1 MNIDLGEVL
10 NRTWQITWKHK
21 VLWVYGFLQIIF
33 SFLLIPLAL
42 IPVFAPLVLGGS
54 EQFERFVTEPWFFL
68 VFFAIFFVF
77 MLALYPLSVLVNGAL
92 SVGVLRAEG
101 GDEKLSF
108 MELIRESLPFF
119 WRILG
124 IMLLFTVGMMAIM
137 FAFSALQTALA
148 VVTLGIASICLAPFS
163 LLLYPLMFV
172 GYVWMEQSMA
182 AIVVDHMNVTDAAKQ
197 GWQVFRNNIAGVSVI
212 GLVLYFGVSI
222 IAAIAIMPMMV
233 PFFALPFAFSV
244 EEFNRT
250 IPVVAGVCATLYL
263 PLFAVFQG
271 ALIALMKSGWI
282 LTYLRLTRN
291 PKLQPLPETVEA
303 TV

>member
-1 MNIDLGEVL
+1 MNLDLGEVL

-21 VLWVYGFLQIIF
+21 VLWVYGFLQIMV

-42 IPVFAPLVLGGS
+42 IPALAPLVSSGS
-54 EQFERFVTEPWFFL
+54 GQFERFVTEPWFFL
-68 VFFAIFFVF
+68 IFFGIFLVF
-77 MLALYPLSVLVNGAL
+77 MLALYPLTVLVNGAL
-92 SVGVLRAEG
+92 SVGVLRAER

-124 IMLLFTVGMMAIM
+124 IMLLFTVGMMVVT

-148 VVTLGIASICLAPFS
+148 VVTMGIASICLAPLS
-163 LLLYPLMFV
+163 LLIYPLMFV

-182 AIVVDHMNVTDAAKQ
+182 AAVVDNMHVTEAAKQ
-197 GWQVFRNNIAGVSVI
+197 GWQVFRNNLAGVSVI

-222 IAAIAIMPMMV
+222 IAALAIMPMMV

-244 EEFNRT
+244 EEFNRA
-250 IPVVAGVCATLYL
+250 ILVGAGVCASLYL
-263 PLFAVFQG
+263 PLFAIFQG
-271 ALIALMKSGWI
+271 AMIALMKSGWI

-291 PKLQPLPETVEA
+291 PKLQPLPVNAEA
-303 TV
+303 TM

>member
-42 IPVFAPLVLGGS
+42 IPAFAPLVLGGS
-54 EQFERFVTEPWFFL
+54 GQFERFIREPWFFL
-68 VFFAIFFVF
+68 VFFTIFFVF

-92 SVGVLRAEG
+92 SVGVLRAER

-124 IMLLFTVGMMAIM
+124 IMLLFTVGMMAVM

-148 VVTLGIASICLAPFS
+148 VVTLGIASICLAPLS
-163 LLLYPLMFV
+163 LLIYPLMFV

-182 AIVVDHMNVTDAAKQ
+182 AVVVDNMNLTDAAKQ

-222 IAAIAIMPMMV
+222 IAAIAIMPMMI
-233 PFFALPFAFSV
+233 PFFALPFAFSA

-250 IPVVAGVCATLYL
+250 ILAIAGVCATLYL
-263 PLFAVFQG
+263 PVFAVFQG
-271 ALIALMKSGWI
+271 AMIALMKCGWI
-282 LTYLRLTRN
+282 LTYLRLTRSQ
-291 PKLQPLPETVEA
+291 KLQLPIAVEA
-303 TV
+303 TM